1 MIPEIPWLV
10 AAGMICLV
18 WGLLCWNCGPRTA
31 LGAVVPLSLMIPVWI
46 LQPFLGEKVG
56 VPIIVSVVA
65 LLGYTFHRERRLL
78 SPLTGIDIF
87 VGLLFAVHIC
97 SDVRIEGVTAMV
109 PLRAY
114 GEWVLP
120 YVAGRYAV
128 RDEDC
133 LRGISLAVVLVVIVL
148 GVPGVVESVTGTN
161 LFEVLCG
168 QRPLEGFDRNA
179 SRFGFKRAY
188 GCTLHPIFFGILQL
202 TLLPWCIPY
211 LGRTVSSGWR
221 VFGWVA
227 FLIGVLGVLSSVSRG
242 PALALVL
249 GVLFFCCV
257 LYRRLRM
264 PVMTLCLLGLVGVIL
279 FPERLVRKA
288 EKMVNED
295 RGRLIQIDGEMTSMT
310 GGLTRLLI
318 FQVYGRAA
326 AYAGLLGYG
335 TTATNDFPP
344 DVPYIYV
351 PKETLKRVHSIENAY
366 LLITLRFGFLGLAFF
381 TGILLTG
388 IGTALMSPLQ
398 TSSAPLM
405 QGIASVLAV
414 VALVLLSVWFSYI
427 CAFAVLWT
435 VGVVSGIRS
444 HQKFMVQNPEQE
456 PGSVT
461 AWSH

>member
-1 MIPEIPWLV
+1 
-10 AAGMICLV
+10 
-18 WGLLCWNCGPRTA
+18 
-31 LGAVVPLSLMIPVWI
+31 
-46 LQPFLGEKVG
+46 
-56 VPIIVSVVA
+56 
-65 LLGYTFHRERRLL
+65 
-78 SPLTGIDIF
+78 
-87 VGLLFAVHIC
+87 
-97 SDVRIEGVTAMV
+97 
-109 PLRAY
+109 
-114 GEWVLP
+114 
-120 YVAGRYAV
+120 
-128 RDEDC
+128 
-133 LRGISLAVVLVVIVL
+133 
-148 GVPGVVESVTGTN
+148 
-161 LFEVLCG
+161 
-168 QRPLEGFDRNA
+168 
-179 SRFGFKRAY
+179 
-188 GCTLHPIFFGILQL
+188 
-202 TLLPWCIPY
+202 
-211 LGRTVSSGWR
+211 
-221 VFGWVA
+221 
-227 FLIGVLGVLSSVSRG
+227 
-242 PALALVL
+242 
-249 GVLFFCCV
+249 
-257 LYRRLRM
+257 M